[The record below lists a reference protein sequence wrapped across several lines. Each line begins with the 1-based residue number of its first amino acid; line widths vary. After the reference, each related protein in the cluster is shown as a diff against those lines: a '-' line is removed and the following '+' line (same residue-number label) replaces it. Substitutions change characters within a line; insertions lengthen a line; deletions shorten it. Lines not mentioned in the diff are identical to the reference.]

1 MVIKIETAN
10 NLDKRYVSPPSTG
23 PETSIS
29 RTPQNCKYFHTCSAN
44 LCPLDPDVSTKIWL
58 PEENDTEEICKN
70 PEFTGMQFIK
80 TQKKIKKALR
90 ERTGERGDY
99 FTYYMLNR
107 DITVKSGIRGAPSDP
122 PDSTKNAMNW
132 YERKERMWL
141 IEHPQKKKLP
151 TQEIHR
157 RRSNMKA
164 LREGRLRK

>member
-1 MVIKIETAN
+1 METT
-10 NLDKRYVSPPSTG
+10 DDVRKGYVDPHGAG

-29 RTPQNCKYFHTCSAN
+29 RSPKDCRFFHTCSAS
-44 LCPLDPDVSTKIWL
+44 LCPLDPGILTRIWL
-58 PEENDTEEICKN
+58 PEENDTYEICRN
-70 PEFTGMQFIK
+70 PEFAGLQFVI

-90 ERTGERGDY
+90 KRTAERDDY
-99 FTYYMLNR
+99 FTYDMLNR

-132 YERKERMWL
+132 YEKKERMWL
-141 IEHPQKKKLP
+141 IEHPQKKRLSIKEV
-151 TQEIHR
+151 QR